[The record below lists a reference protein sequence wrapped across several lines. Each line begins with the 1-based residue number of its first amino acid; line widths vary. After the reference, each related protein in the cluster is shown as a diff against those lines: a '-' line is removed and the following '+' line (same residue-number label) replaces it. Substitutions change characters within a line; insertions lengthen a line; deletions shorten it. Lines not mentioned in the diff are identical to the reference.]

1 VRYLRQLAQFEIADT
16 GIGIAPEDIERVFMP
31 FERGRG
37 AVRAAAPG
45 TGLGLTI
52 SKLLV
57 EIMGGKIQVESEPRV
72 GTTFRF
78 TLMLSQVTSPA
89 ARPGAQRRVRGYLG
103 PRRTVLVTDDEP
115 GHRDLTAALL
125 EPLGFHV
132 VGTAGY
138 RECLE
143 LAAALPIDL
152 FLLDIGMPEMD
163 GWELARRLRLEL
175 GSEAPIIMVSANAYE
190 SQRGGTGP
198 SFHDDFV
205 VKPVDFWQLL
215 EKIRHHLGIDWLY
228 EDPEPVEAS
237 PALEPSA
244 LEAVA
249 RETLEQLWS
258 LGQMGHV
265 RGIHRKL
272 DELDQAD
279 AGARALAG
287 HLRPLVKAFQLNRYM
302 QVLDQL
308 RSHVA

>member
-1 VRYLRQLAQFEIADT
+1 
-16 GIGIAPEDIERVFMP
+16 VFMP
-31 FERGRG
+31 FERGRM
-37 AVRAAAPG
+37 AARAAAPG

-57 EIMGGKIQVESEPRV
+57 EIMGGTMQVQSKLRA

-78 TLMLSQVTSPA
+78 TLMLSQVTAPTV
-89 ARPGAQRRVRGYLG
+89 RPQAQRRVRGYLG
-103 PRRTVLVTDDEP
+103 PRRTVLVTDDEAS
-115 GHRDLTAALL
+115 HRDLMAAFL

-132 VGTAGY
+132 VAAAGH

-143 LAAALPIDL
+143 LACALPVDL
-152 FLLDIGMPEMD
+152 FLLDIGMPDMD
-163 GWELARRLRLEL
+163 GWTLAKELRQAQ
-175 GSEAPIIMVSANAYE
+175 GSQAPIVMVSANAYE
-190 SQRGGTGP
+190 SQRGNAGP

-215 EKIRHHLGIDWLY
+215 EKIRHHLRLEWLY
-228 EDPEPVEAS
+228 EEPETIVPVAPVAVVAS
-237 PALEPSA
+237 ALRAIPRDALES
-244 LEAVA
+244 
-249 RETLEQLWS
+249 LWS

-279 AGARALAG
+279 DASRNLAQ

-302 QVLDQL
+302 QILDEL